1 MTGKD
6 QWENSIPPPG
16 QAEVTDTGNR
26 FFTLR
31 VQAVISWA
39 VRGNTE
45 HSEWDQRR
53 GALENWGNTPKR
65 DQQPFDQQLTESL
78 RTGMVTSKQV
88 SMIDRQWLKF
98 ISDKMVSVH
107 LSTSQTL
114 MRYISE
120 WDPRKAKWPWCV
132 VFNRWFLKL
141 LIMRIIIKFI
151 KLNFASQ
158 RGSAHQGR
166 LSGGKHLTASFS
178 GDTQVGVTVFS
189 HTYLILLTNWRWQG
203 QVGNP
208 DLACRWCG
216 PRGCR
221 NPSHSASCCQDWQ
234 G

>member
-1 MTGKD
+1 MREQYSPAGSGRSHRHRQQVLHPPCPGGD
-6 QWENSIPPPG
+6 QLSSKGQHWVQCTENREGPWRTEG
-16 QAEVTDTGNR
+16 THRTE
-26 FFTLR
+26 
-31 VQAVISWA
+31 IS
-39 VRGNTE
+39 N
-45 HSEWDQRR
+45 H
-53 GALENWGNTPKR
+53 
-65 DQQPFDQQLTESL
+65 ESL
-78 RTGMVTSKQV
+78 RTGMVTSKQG
-88 SMIDRQWLKF
+88 SMIDRQWLTF

-132 VFNRWFLKL
+132 VFNRWFLQL
-141 LIMRIIIKFI
+141 LIEDNKEFI

-166 LSGGKHLTASFS
+166 VSGRKHLTASFS
-178 GDTQVGVTVFS
+178 GNTQVGVS
-189 HTYLILLTNWRWQG
+189 HTYLIPLNNWRWHV
-203 QVGNP
+203 QVGNS

-221 NPSHSASCCQDWQ
+221 NPSNSASCCQDWQ